1 MAEITAKLVK
11 ELREKSGA
19 GVMDAKK
26 ALVET
31 DGDIEK
37 AIELLREK
45 GMAKAAKK
53 ADRVA
58 AEGLTG
64 VYVDGNVA
72 AVVEVNAETDFVAK
86 NAQFVDLV
94 NATAK
99 VIAEGKPADNE
110 AALKLTMPSGETLEE
125 AYVNATATI
134 GEKISFR
141 RFALVEKTDAQA
153 FGAYQHNG
161 GRIGVIS
168 VVEGGDETL
177 AKQISMHIAA
187 MKPTVLSYTELDAQ
201 FVKDE
206 LAQLNHVIEQDN
218 ESRAMVDKPALPFLT
233 YGSKAQL
240 TDEIISE
247 AEAAIKEELAA
258 EGKPEKIWDKIIP
271 GKMERFMLDNTKV
284 DQAYTLLAQVYVMDD
299 SKTVEQYLASVDASV
314 VSFARFEVG
323 EGIEKA
329 ANNFEAE
336 VQATMA
342 AALEN

>member
-31 DGDIEK
+31 DGDIDK

-86 NAQFVDLV
+86 NAQFVELV
-94 NATAK
+94 NETAK
-99 VIAEGKPADNE
+99 ALAAAKPANNE
-110 AALKLTMPSGETLEE
+110 EAVKVKLASGETLEE

-141 RFALVEKTDAQA
+141 RFAVIEKTDDQA

-168 VVEGGDETL
+168 VIEGGDEAL
-177 AKQISMHIAA
+177 AKQVSMHIAA
-187 MKPTVLSYTELDAQ
+187 MNPTVLSYTELDEQ

-206 LAQLNHVIEQDN
+206 LAQINHKIEQDN
-218 ESRAMVDKPALPFLT
+218 ESRAMVDKPALPLLK

-240 TDEIISE
+240 TDEVIAA
-247 AEAAIKEELAA
+247 AEEAIKAELAT

-271 GKMERFMLDNTKV
+271 GKMDRFMLDNTQV
-284 DQAYTLLAQVYVMDD
+284 DQAYTLLAQVYIMDD
-299 SKTVEQYLASVDASV
+299 SKTVEAYLESVNAKV
-314 VSFARFEVG
+314 VSFVRFEVG
-323 EGIEKA
+323 EGIEKK
-329 ANNFEAE
+329 ANDFEAE
-336 VQATMA
+336 VAATMA
-342 AALEN
+342 AALNN

>member
-1 MAEITAKLVK
+1 MAITAAQVK

-31 DGDIEK
+31 DGDMAK

-53 ADRVA
+53 ADRIA

-64 VYVDGNVA
+64 VYVDGNFA
-72 AVVEVNAETDFVAK
+72 ALVEVNSETDFVAK
-86 NAQFVDLV
+86 NDQFVALV
-94 NATAK
+94 NETAEL
-99 VIAEGKPADNE
+99 IAKNRPADND
-110 AALKLTMPSGETLEE
+110 AALAIVTASGKTLGD
-125 AYVNATATI
+125 AYVEATSTI

-141 RFALVEKTDAQA
+141 RFALVEKSDAA
-153 FGAYQHNG
+153 VFGAYQHNG
-161 GRIGVIS
+161 GRIGVVT
-168 VVEGGDETL
+168 VVEGADAAV
-177 AKQISMHIAA
+177 AKQLSMHIAA
-187 MKPTVLSYTELDAQ
+187 QKPTVLSYTELDEQ

-206 LAQLNHVIEQDN
+206 LAQLNHKIEQDN
-218 ESRAMVDKPALPFLT
+218 EARAMVDKTPLPFLT
-233 YGSKAQL
+233 YGSRSQL
-240 TDEIISE
+240 TDDILAD
-247 AEAAIKEELAA
+247 AENAIKEELKS
-258 EGKPEKIWDKIIP
+258 EGKPEKIWDKIVP
-271 GKMERFMLDNTKV
+271 GKMSRFILDNTKV
-284 DQAYTLLAQVYVMDD
+284 DQEYTLFGQTYIMDD
-299 SKTVEQYLASVDASV
+299 SKTVEEFLTSINANIPT
-314 VSFARFEVG
+314 FARFEVG